1 MSHPDLMVKNAFSG
15 NKKCIFSSYF
25 SCKCTHG
32 RMSVRGR
39 YAPDIYLFRGE
50 SEVVWY
56 NLTIVKPAGHV
67 SDDIF
72 IIQFVIFI
80 KIFFKSFL
88 V

>member
-1 MSHPDLMVKNAFSG
+1 
-15 NKKCIFSSYF
+15 
-25 SCKCTHG
+25 
-32 RMSVRGR
+32 MSVDGR
-39 YAPDIYLFRGE
+39 YAPDIYLFRRE
-50 SEVVWY
+50 SKVVWY
-56 NLTIVKPAGHV
+56 NLTIVKSAGHV